1 MTAPCMETVD
11 NMGAGPMRQPPA
23 PGAAEPCGDAAD
35 AVGIGPRE
43 PVLPRLALPD
53 DRLWTQREAAY
64 YLGVSVR
71 YLRQSNCPK
80 LLLPGTGAKQQ
91 PLLRYEPQTVKAW
104 AAAWR
109 SGSLRRAS

>member
-1 MTAPCMETVD
+1 M
-11 NMGAGPMRQPPA
+11 AGRPMHPSPEGLAAAWRAAADLSATPPA
-23 PGAAEPCGDAAD
+23 AATEHAP
-35 AVGIGPRE
+35 
-43 PVLPRLALPD
+43 LPT
-53 DRLWTQREAAY
+53 DRLWTQLEAAY

-71 YLRQSNCPK
+71 YLRQSNCTK